1 MQISNIRI
9 SVANSCFVLGHT
21 FTMNSHDVP
30 KNAPVVYSVKE
41 FKKKKKEV
49 GEGSMERWVRG
60 KGNKSQTHGI
70 WAANCTG
77 KSNNCQLWNV
87 SA

>member
-41 FKKKKKEV
+41 FKKKKKRGGGRVYGEV
-49 GEGSMERWVRG
+49 GKRKR
-60 KGNKSQTHGI
+60 Q
-70 WAANCTG
+70 
-77 KSNNCQLWNV
+77 
-87 SA
+87 